1 VPLQVEIQVRKIYC
15 VNRAIPNLP
24 MKFEDAA
31 RSEIEIEK
39 VEHVYCFKLCELSA
53 FCLMN
58 NATLCSSFVLPVV
71 STILSYD
78 LIIAMIEGW
87 TTTEH
92 YSCWARYAMEL

>member
-1 VPLQVEIQVRKIYC
+1 VRKIYC
-15 VNRAIPNLP
+15 VNRAIPTLP
-24 MKFEDAA
+24 INFEDAA

-39 VEHVYCFKLCELSA
+39 VEHYTVLNYICELSA
-53 FCLMN
+53 FYLMKD
-58 NATLCSSFVLPVV
+58 ATLCSSFVLPMV

-92 YSCWARYAMEL
+92 SCWARYPIEL